1 MRVLETK
8 DICKYYRKTHALE
21 HVNMTIEQGDIYG
34 FVGKNG
40 AGKTTLIRLI
50 TGVAEPTKGSFSLF
64 EESDP
69 TKVVRMR
76 SRIAAVV
83 ENPALNLGLSAYE
96 NLRCQCTLLGIGGK
110 EAPKIIHQILDKVG
124 LASLLVTNRKP
135 VKNFSLGMKQRLGIA
150 MALISNP
157 EFLVLDE
164 PANGLDPEGIRDM
177 RELLLKL
184 NHEDGVTI
192 LVSSHI
198 LSELSKLATR
208 YGFIDK
214 GRLVKEITAEQ
225 LNRECRKATLFKVS
239 NAAAAVQ
246 ILKDAGYQTAE
257 PSNDGVIL
265 TDIGAVSKVVT
276 LLAKHDIDV
285 SAIQE
290 QNEDLEA
297 YFMEMIKGE
306 HHG

>member
-1 MRVLETK
+1 MNVLETK
-8 DICKYYRKTHALE
+8 DLCKYYRKTHALE
-21 HVNMTIEQGDIYG
+21 HVNMVIEQGDIYG

-40 AGKTTLIRLI
+40 AGKTTLIRII
-50 TGVAEPTKGSFSLF
+50 TGVAEPTSGSFSLF

-69 TKVVRMR
+69 RKVVRMR

-83 ENPALNLGLSAYE
+83 ENPALNLGLSAYD
-96 NLRCQCTLLGIGGK
+96 NLRCQCTLLGITK
-110 EAPKIIHQILDKVG
+110 DAQKTIEAIIDKVG
-124 LASLLVTNRKP
+124 LTNLLVTNRKP

-198 LSELSKLATR
+198 LSELAKLATR

-214 GRLVKEITAEQ
+214 GKLIKEITAEQ
-225 LNRECRKATLFKVS
+225 LNRECRKATVFKVS
-239 NAAAAVQ
+239 DPDKALAVLKEQGYANAEASKDG
-246 ILKDAGYQTAE
+246 ILLSENG
-257 PSNDGVIL
+257 P
-265 TDIGAVSKVVT
+265 VSKIVT
-276 LLAKHDIDV
+276 LLAKNDIDV

-297 YFMEMIKGE
+297 YFMEIIKGG